1 MVSFVRAIGLGK
13 VFLAIL
19 DLIVLVGFAVFI
31 LLFRSRITTTYE
43 FNTNEIIF
51 FALSSIIAIQIFR
64 EFHLYKHKIFSTAS
78 DQFIILGKGMLT
90 LGILQVV
97 GIFLLKDTHL
107 LDYSRTHIL
116 VFIFGGW
123 IVLGFFRVG
132 VFRSLYRKLNGNGTA
147 RRKVLGIGA
156 GRAAQALATRTYE
169 NPELG
174 LQIVG
179 FIDDDPEKIGRQLLG
194 RPIFGGMDRVEEI
207 ARQLD
212 AEEIFIAI
220 NEIEYSSLLDIIER
234 CRLTGL
240 PVTVAT
246 DHFRIIHNKIGT
258 SEFESI
264 DSMTLRPRDL
274 ESASWQV
281 KRLIDVVGSVLLL
294 LILSPLLIVIAL
306 AIKLTSEGP
315 VFYRSQVVG
324 RKGKLF
330 TWFKFRT
337 MVVHRDE
344 AIHREHLRKI
354 ITQNG
359 STEKITN
366 DPRITA
372 VGRILRKYSLDELPQ
387 LFNVFRGEM
396 SLIGPRPCLQYEY
409 EHFHDWH
416 KQRFS
421 ITPGMTG
428 LWQVLGRNKDDVTFN
443 DSIILDLY
451 YIQNYSLWLDMKI
464 LVKTIPTVILG
475 RGGA

>member
-13 VFLAIL
+13 VALAVL
-19 DLIVLVGFAVFI
+19 DLIVLVGFAALI
-31 LLFRSRITTTYE
+31 LLLRSRLSTYQ
-43 FNTNEIIF
+43 FDTNEIIF
-51 FALSSIIAIQIFR
+51 FALSSIVAIQIFR
-64 EFHLYKHKIFSTAS
+64 EFHLYKHKIFSTGS
-78 DQFIILGKGMLT
+78 DHFILLGKGMLT
-90 LGILQVV
+90 LGIMQVV
-97 GIFLLKDTHL
+97 AIFLIKDSQL
-107 LDYSRTHIL
+107 LDYSRMHIL
-116 VFIFGGW
+116 IFIFGGW
-123 IVLGFFRVG
+123 IVLGIFRVG
-132 VFRSLYRKLNGNGTA
+132 LFRSIYRSLNGSGTA

-156 GRAAQALATRTYE
+156 GRAAQALATRTFE
-169 NPELG
+169 SPELG

-194 RPIFGGMDRVEEI
+194 RPIFGGMDRVAEI
-207 ARQLD
+207 ARTLD
-212 AEEIFIAI
+212 AEEIYIAI

-281 KRLIDVVGSVLLL
+281 KRLLDVVGATTFILL
-294 LILSPLLIVIAL
+294 LSPLLAVIAL
-306 AIKLTSEGP
+306 SIKLTSPGP
-315 VFYRSQVVG
+315 IFYRSQVVG

-330 TWFKFRT
+330 TWYKFRT

-344 AIHREHLRKI
+344 TIHREHLRKI

-359 STEKITN
+359 ATEKLVN
-366 DPRITA
+366 DPRVTS

-387 LFNVFRGEM
+387 LFNVLHGEM

-428 LWQVLGRNKDDVTFN
+428 LWQVLGRNKEDVTFN

-451 YIQNYSLWLDMKI
+451 YIQNYSLWLDFKI
-464 LVKTIPTVILG
+464 LLKTIPTVILG

>member
-13 VFLAIL
+13 VSLALL
-19 DLIVLVGFAVFI
+19 DLLVLISFAALI
-31 LLFRSRITTTYE
+31 LLLRTSISSYTFDL
-43 FNTNEIIF
+43 NEIIF
-51 FALSSIIAIQIFR
+51 FSLSSVVAIQIFR
-64 EFHLYKHKIFSTAS
+64 EFHLYKHKIFSTGS

-90 LGILQVV
+90 LGIMQVV
-97 GIFLLKDTHL
+97 GIFLLKDTEL

-123 IVLGFFRVG
+123 IVLGFFRVTL
-132 VFRSLYRKLNGNGTA
+132 FRSLYRKLNGNGTA

-179 FIDDDPEKIGRQLLG
+179 FIDDDPEKIGKQLLG
-194 RPIFGGMDRVEEI
+194 RPIYGGIARVAEI
-207 ARQLD
+207 ARMLD

-274 ESASWQV
+274 ESASWHV
-281 KRLIDVVGSVLLL
+281 KRLIDIVGSIIILLL
-294 LILSPLLIVIAL
+294 LSPLLTVVAV
-306 AIKLTSEGP
+306 AIRLTSSGP
-315 VFYRSQVVG
+315 IFYRSQVVG

-330 TWFKFRT
+330 VWYKFRT
-337 MVVHRDE
+337 MYAHRDE

-359 STEKITN
+359 STEKLVN
-366 DPRITA
+366 DPRITV

-387 LFNVFRGEM
+387 LFNVLRGEM

-428 LWQVLGRNKDDVTFN
+428 LWQVIGRNQQDVTFN

-464 LVKTIPTVILG
+464 LLKTIPTVLFG
-475 RGGA
+475 RGGV